1 MESRVRKTEKHNI
14 EFFKNINRNTEGK
27 VILEEIMPWEFSK
40 MMKDMNFQA
49 QEIQKNSK
57 TFIFFSKL
65 ISYSNIY

>member
-1 MESRVRKTEKHNI
+1 MGSRVRKTEKHNV

-49 QEIQKNSK
+49 QEVQKIPKHLYFLVN
-57 TFIFFSKL
+57 
-65 ISYSNIY
+65 